1 MRHHQKMRVR
11 AAICRIAA
19 VSLVLQTIL
28 PGTVP
33 AEEISSGM
41 VSAEETRPETALTEK
56 IPPESELILETE
68 TESMEPRER
77 VVISEARDLDELAKR
92 CAVDVNS
99 AHLEVVLTADISM
112 AGRKFTPIPFF
123 SGIFDGQGH
132 TIRGIGIR
140 ADGSDQGLFRYTG
153 KDAVIRNL
161 HVEGWLEPGGSALE
175 VGGLVGSNAGTIQ
188 NCSFRGTVRA
198 KEDGGGIAG
207 VNEESGTICGCLF
220 EGKAVAQHRAGGIA
234 GRNSGS
240 ILNCEN
246 RGEVNTE
253 YIETDEET
261 KNSLTAGLKNLSS
274 FDVSSVKEEDFVD
287 IMDIGGI
294 AGYSEGLI
302 SECRGSGTVGY
313 AHTGYNVGG
322 IAGRASGFTVDCTNE
337 GAVYGRKDVGGI
349 LGQLEPESIWEYS
362 RSQVQELKTELIG
375 LNELIDTLAE
385 DTAGSA
391 ESIRD
396 DVHTASGYAADTIR
410 DLQGVTDEIGV
421 DVEKVS
427 AAITEAAEH
436 LSAAFDEKSAEG
448 MKSALAELAQIIST
462 TDFFSL
468 PVYVTVKSDTR
479 SELSS
484 VLDAK
489 EGDWWKKLDEYLNSR
504 ERNAGQG
511 GALPVQIPDGSGRQG
526 SDAVPDADP
535 GALTVQGEGGM
546 PEEGDLGG
554 GIIEEAAAGSDDT
567 ADAGSDDTAAAGS
580 DDTASGGWDE
590 AADAGWDDASGE
602 DYDDAADAG
611 YDSAA
616 DTGWDD
622 TASGGWDDAADA
634 GYGDTA
640 SAGWDDAADT
650 GWDDAVYEEEGDGGI
665 LPEEDAADVV
675 PQESVLT
682 GTGMEDGGETALR
695 MDDADG
701 GEAAVIEDGSTDT
714 QVAQDTGEGVLDVS
728 LDAERNLQVG
738 DTSVIDRTKDKDV
751 QVSVNTDLP
760 DTAQLRSLLDAVLTD
775 GAALLDP
782 VSLSNAA
789 QVLRELEITAPD
801 TSAFYESFTNLAAS
815 ITPIADDAGA
825 LTQKAA
831 KDIDAIT
838 DQLDRIIE
846 TFFSLTQNISL
857 DDQYEQTDVSRQN
870 PYKSDSSSAQN
881 CRNAGDV
888 NGDTNAGGIAGC
900 IGFESKIDKEG
911 ILNVSE
917 YLLKN
922 AKYTI
927 FAAVRGCYNR
937 GQVTAKKETAGGI
950 AGYMEFGIVTDSAN
964 TGAVTVQESGFCG
977 GISGKS
983 LGTITDCCAG
993 SLLTGGA
1000 CTGGIAGQGTDISN
1014 CIAYSYIDSTAE
1026 HLGAVAGM
1034 ADGQVDGC
1042 RYVDYGIGG
1051 IDNVGY
1057 AAAARPIEGGPVP
1070 SASHEAEGSA
1080 PAEDG
1085 AQSIY
1090 AGNACTVT
1098 FVVEDEVYK
1107 EVSVPFGGGL
1117 ESLPEVPNRGD
1128 DYWQWDEFD
1137 QEHIFSS
1144 QTVEG
1149 AYHRPATTLA
1159 DSGDVPR
1166 YLVEGIFY
1174 EGQKLKVTDFIPQIS
1189 PVSTESIADL
1199 IGNRIHGREETEA
1212 EVYAADTEA
1221 EETAGK
1227 IARARQE
1234 LKRII
1239 TDQLT
1244 GPLLDAKTL
1253 FVNDYDKELLVRVKA
1268 AGGGRLFTFSQDGT
1282 LQETSYTKDG
1292 SYIVFP
1298 LENGGSFAYYESI
1311 RQNKDMRG
1319 RIAIVSGIA
1328 AALLIVLILLICRRR
1343 KKTKQKRQEKQQ
1355 KK

>member
-28 PGTVP
+28 PGAVP
-33 AEEISSGM
+33 AEEILPGT
-41 VSAEETRPETALTEK
+41 VSAEETRPETAPIEK
-56 IPPESELILETE
+56 ILPESEITIETE

-153 KDAVIRNL
+153 KEAVIRNL
-161 HVEGWLEPGGSALE
+161 HAEGWLEPGGSALE
-175 VGGLVGSNAGTIQ
+175 VGGIVGSNAGTIQ
-188 NCSFRGTVRA
+188 NCSFKGTVRA

-207 VNEESGTICGCLF
+207 VNEENGTICGCLF
-220 EGKAVAQHRAGGIA
+220 EGKVVAQHRAGGIA
-234 GRNSGS
+234 GRNNGS
-240 ILNCEN
+240 ILSCANQ
-246 RGEVNTE
+246 GEVNTE

-261 KNSLTAGLKNLSS
+261 KTSLTANLTNLSS

-302 SECRGSGTVGY
+302 SGCRGSGTVGY

-322 IAGRASGFTVDCTNE
+322 IVGRASGFTVDCTNE
-337 GAVYGRKDVGGI
+337 GAVYGRKDVGGV

-362 RSQVQELKTELIG
+362 KSQIQELKAELIR
-375 LNELIDTLAE
+375 LNELIDALAE

-391 ESIRD
+391 DSIRD

-427 AAITEAAEH
+427 AAITEAMGH
-436 LSAAFDEKSAEG
+436 LSAAFDEKSAEK
-448 MKSALAELAQIIST
+448 MQSALAELAQIIST
-462 TDFFSL
+462 TDFFRL
-468 PVYVTVKSDTR
+468 PVYVTVKSDTK

-489 EGDWWKKLDEYLNSR
+489 EKDWWKKLDEYLNSR
-504 ERNAGQG
+504 EKNTRQG
-511 GALPVQIPDGSGRQG
+511 GILPVQVPGGSGRQ
-526 SDAVPDADP
+526 SSAAVSDADP
-535 GALTVQGEGGM
+535 GALTAQGDGAL
-546 PEEGDLGG
+546 PEEGDLGD
-554 GIIEEAAAGSDDT
+554 GIIEDASAGSDDT
-567 ADAGSDDTAAAGS
+567 V
-580 DDTASGGWDE
+580 
-590 AADAGWDDASGE
+590 DAGWDD
-602 DYDDAADAG
+602 
-611 YDSAA
+611 AA

-622 TASGGWDDAADA
+622 TASAGWDDVSDA
-634 GYGDTA
+634 GYDDTA
-640 SAGWDDAADT
+640 SAGWDDTADT

-682 GTGMEDGGETALR
+682 GAGMEDGGETALF
-695 MDDADG
+695 MDSADS
-701 GEAAVIEDGSTDT
+701 GEAGIIEDGSTDT
-714 QVAQDTGEGVLDVS
+714 QNAQDTGEGVLDVS

-760 DTAQLRSLLDAVLTD
+760 DTAQLRSLLNAVLTD

-782 VSLSNAA
+782 ASLSNAA

-801 TSAFYESFTNLAAS
+801 TSAFYQSFANLAAS
-815 ITPIADDAGA
+815 ITPLADDAGA
-825 LTQKAA
+825 LTRKAS

-838 DQLDRIIE
+838 DQLDQIIE
-846 TFFSLTQNISL
+846 TFFSLTQDISL

-870 PYKSDSSSAQN
+870 PYRSDSSSAQN
-881 CRNAGDV
+881 CRNLGDV
-888 NGDTNAGGIAGC
+888 NGDTNTGGITGC

-911 ILNVSE
+911 VLDVSE

-937 GQVTAKKETAGGI
+937 GPVTAKKETAGGI

-964 TGAVTVQESGFCG
+964 TGAVTVQEGGFCG

-1014 CIAYSYIDSTAE
+1014 CIAYCYIDSTAE

-1034 ADGQVDGC
+1034 ADGKVDSC

-1057 AAAARPIEGGPVP
+1057 AAAARPIEGGPVQA
-1070 SASHEAEGSA
+1070 ASTEAENSTS
-1080 PAEDG
+1080 AEDG
-1085 AQSIY
+1085 AERIY
-1090 AGNACTVT
+1090 AGNTCTVT
-1098 FVVEDEVYK
+1098 FVVEGEVYK
-1107 EVSVPFGGGL
+1107 EISVPFGGGL

-1128 DYWQWDEFD
+1128 DYWQWEEFD

-1149 AYHRPATTLA
+1149 SYHRPTTTLA
-1159 DSGDVPR
+1159 DGGDVPQ
-1166 YLVEGIFY
+1166 YLVEGTFY
-1174 EGQKLKVTDFIPQIS
+1174 EGQKLKVTDFVPQIS
-1189 PVSTESIADL
+1189 PVSTESIADI
-1199 IGNRIHGREETEA
+1199 IGDKIHGGNETEA
-1212 EVYAADTEA
+1212 DVDQADTEA
-1221 EETAGK
+1221 EETAGR

-1253 FVNDYDKELLVRVKA
+1253 SVNDYDKVLTVRVKA

-1282 LQETSYTKDG
+1282 LQESAYTKDG

-1298 LENGGSFAYYESI
+1298 LENGGSFAYYESL

-1319 RIAIVSGIA
+1319 RIALVCGITA
-1328 AALLIVLILLICRRR
+1328 AILIVLILLIRRRR
-1343 KKTKQKRQEKQQ
+1343 KKKKQKKQMQQKKQQ

>member
-1 MRHHQKMRVR
+1 MRHHQKMCVR
-11 AAICRIAA
+11 AAICRIVA

-28 PGTVP
+28 PGAVP
-33 AEEISSGM
+33 EEEILPGT
-41 VSAEETRPETALTEK
+41 VSAEETRPETVSTEK
-56 IPPESELILETE
+56 ILPESELTLETE
-68 TESMEPRER
+68 TESREPRER

-99 AHLEVVLTADISM
+99 AHLEVVLTVDISM

-140 ADGSDQGLFRYTG
+140 TDGSDQGLFRYTG
-153 KDAVIRNL
+153 KNAVIRNL
-161 HVEGWLEPGGSALE
+161 HAEGWLEPGGSALE
-175 VGGLVGSNAGTIQ
+175 VGGIVGSNAGTIQ
-188 NCSFRGTVRA
+188 NCSFKGSVRA

-220 EGKAVAQHRAGGIA
+220 EGKVVAQHRAGGIA

-240 ILNCEN
+240 ILNCAN
-246 RGEVNTE
+246 QGEVNTE

-261 KNSLTAGLKNLSS
+261 KTSLTANLTNLSS

-302 SECRGSGTVGY
+302 SGCRGSGTVGY

-322 IAGRASGFTVDCTNE
+322 IVGRASGFTMDCTNE
-337 GAVYGRKDVGGI
+337 GAVYGRKDVGGV

-362 RSQVQELKTELIG
+362 KSQVQELKAELIR
-375 LNELIDTLAE
+375 LNELIDALAE

-391 ESIRD
+391 DSIRD

-427 AAITEAAEH
+427 AAITEAMGH

-448 MKSALAELAQIIST
+448 VQSALAELAQIIST
-462 TDFFSL
+462 TDFFRL
-468 PVYVTVKSDTR
+468 PVYVTVKSDTK

-489 EGDWWKKLDEYLNSR
+489 EKDWWKKLDAYLNSR
-504 ERNAGQG
+504 EKNTRQG
-511 GALPVQIPDGSGRQG
+511 GILPEQVPGGSGRQ
-526 SDAVPDADP
+526 SSAAVSDADP
-535 GALTVQGEGGM
+535 GALTAQEDGAL
-546 PEEGDLGG
+546 PEEGDLGD
-554 GIIEEAAAGSDDT
+554 GIFEDASAGSDDT
-567 ADAGSDDTAAAGS
+567 AEAGS
-580 DDTASGGWDE
+580 DDTASGAWDD

-602 DYDDAADAG
+602 GYDDAADAV

-634 GYGDTA
+634 GSDDTA
-640 SAGWDDAADT
+640 SGGWDDAADT
-650 GWDDAVYEEEGDGGI
+650 GWDDAAYEEEGDGGI

-682 GTGMEDGGETALR
+682 GAGMEDGGETAVL
-695 MDDADG
+695 MDDADS
-701 GEAAVIEDGSTDT
+701 GEAAVIEDSSTDT

-728 LDAERNLQVG
+728 LDAERSLQVG
-738 DTSVIDRTKDKDV
+738 DTNVIDRTKDKDV

-760 DTAQLRSLLDAVLTD
+760 DTAQLRSLLNAVLTD

-801 TSAFYESFTNLAAS
+801 TSAFYQSFTNLAAS
-815 ITPIADDAGA
+815 ITPLADDAGA
-825 LTQKAA
+825 LTRKAS

-846 TFFSLTQNISL
+846 TFFSLTQDISL

-870 PYKSDSSSAQN
+870 PYRSDSSSVQN
-881 CRNAGDV
+881 CRNLGDV
-888 NGDTNAGGIAGC
+888 NGDTNTGGITGC

-911 ILNVSE
+911 VLDVSE

-937 GQVTAKKETAGGI
+937 GPVTAKKETAGGI

-964 TGAVTVQESGFCG
+964 TGAVTVQEGGFCG

-1026 HLGAVAGM
+1026 HLGAVAGV
-1034 ADGQVDGC
+1034 ADGKVDSC

-1057 AAAARPIEGGPVP
+1057 AAAARPIEGGPVQAASYEAEN
-1070 SASHEAEGSA
+1070 SAS
-1080 PAEDG
+1080 AEDG
-1085 AQSIY
+1085 AEGIY

-1098 FVVEDEVYK
+1098 FVVEGEVYK
-1107 EVSVPFGGGL
+1107 EISVPFGGGL

-1137 QEHIFSS
+1137 KEHIFSS

-1149 AYHRPATTLA
+1149 SYHRPTTTLA
-1159 DSGDVPR
+1159 DGGDVPQ
-1166 YLVEGIFY
+1166 YLVEGTFY
-1174 EGQKLKVTDFIPQIS
+1174 EGQKLKVTDFVPQIS
-1189 PVSTESIADL
+1189 PVSTESIADI
-1199 IGNRIHGREETEA
+1199 IGDKIHGGNETEA
-1212 EVYAADTEA
+1212 DVDQADTEA
-1221 EETAGK
+1221 EETVGR

-1253 FVNDYDKELLVRVKA
+1253 SVNDYDKALTVRVKA
-1268 AGGGRLFTFSQDGT
+1268 AGGGRLFTFSQDGS

-1298 LENGGSFAYYESI
+1298 LENGGSFAYYASL

-1319 RIAIVSGIA
+1319 RIALVCGIA
-1328 AALLIVLILLICRRR
+1328 VALLIVLILLIRRRR
-1343 KKTKQKRQEKQQ
+1343 KKKKQKKQMQQQKQQ
-1355 KK
+1355 KKQ